1 MGLLM
6 YRDKKV
12 AVVVPAY
19 NEEMLVKDAMTSVP
33 DYVDKIYAVN
43 DCSTDKTAE
52 IIEALAK
59 DNLRIKC
66 ISHEKNKGVGATI
79 VTGYRQSL
87 EDQMDVIAV
96 MAGDNQMDPTF
107 LESFLD
113 PIIDGRA
120 DYTKGNRLLSPE
132 SRKGMSR
139 WRFFGNSMLTFLT
152 KVSSGYWQ
160 MVDPQNGYTAISRQ
174 ALEKIDLDSVYPR
187 YGYCNNM
194 LCKLNVQGL
203 RVMDIGHPARYGNE
217 KSKIRYG
224 NYIVKVSNLLLSDFL
239 WRLKVKYTVLSFHPL
254 VLFYLFGIVL
264 SILGLL
270 GGLYSL
276 YYKFV
281 LSGPIFEKG
290 ILALL
295 TFIMGVQFLLFAMV
309 FDMQHENGIKFR

>member
-1 MGLLM
+1 M
-6 YRDKKV
+6 YRDKKI
-12 AVVVPAY
+12 AIVVPAY
-19 NEEMLVKDAMTSVP
+19 NEEMLIKDTITSVP
-33 DYVDKIYAVN
+33 DYIDKIYAVN
-43 DCSTDKTAE
+43 DCSIDRTAE

-59 DNLRIKC
+59 DDQRIEC
-66 ISHEKNKGVGATI
+66 ISHEKNKGVGAAI
-79 VTGYRQSL
+79 ITGYRQAL
-87 EDQMDVIAV
+87 EDQIDVTAV
-96 MAGDNQMDPTF
+96 MAGDNQMDPAF
-107 LESFLD
+107 LKSFLD
-113 PIIDGRA
+113 PIIDGKA

-132 SRKGMSR
+132 FRKGMSR

-194 LCKLNVQGL
+194 LCKLNIQGL
-203 RVMDIGHPARYGNE
+203 KVLDVRHPARYGNE
-217 KSKIRYG
+217 KSKIKYG

-254 VLFYLFGIVL
+254 VFFYLFGIVL
-264 SILGLL
+264 SVLGLL

-276 YYKFV
+276 YYKFI

-309 FDMQHENGIKFR
+309 FDMQHENGIRFR

>member
-1 MGLLM
+1 M
-6 YRDKKV
+6 YRDKKI

-19 NEEMLVKDAMTSVP
+19 NEEMLIKDSITSVP
-33 DYVDKIYAVN
+33 DYIDKIYAVN

-59 DNLRIKC
+59 DDQRIRC
-66 ISHEKNKGVGATI
+66 INHEKNRGVGAAI
-79 VTGYRQSL
+79 ITGYRQAL
-87 EDQMDVIAV
+87 DDRMDVIAV
-96 MAGDNQMDPTF
+96 MAGDNQMDPAF
-107 LESFLD
+107 LKSFLD
-113 PIIDGRA
+113 PIVEGKA
-120 DYTKGNRLLSPE
+120 DYTKGNRLLSPGF
-132 SRKGMSR
+132 RKGMSR
-139 WRFFGNSMLTFLT
+139 WRYFGNSVLTFLT

-160 MVDPQNGYTAISRQ
+160 MVDPQNGYTAVSRQ

-203 RVMDIGHPARYGNE
+203 RVLDINHPARYGNE

-239 WRLKVKYTVLSFHPL
+239 WRMRVKYTVLSFHPL
-254 VLFYLFGIVL
+254 VFFYLFGVVL

-276 YYKFV
+276 YYKFI

-309 FDMQHENGIKFR
+309 FDMQHENGIRFR

>member
-1 MGLLM
+1 M
-6 YRDKKV
+6 YRDKKI

-19 NEEMLVKDAMTSVP
+19 NEEILIKDTITSVP
-33 DYVDKIYAVN
+33 DYIDRIYAVN

-52 IIEALAK
+52 IVEALAK
-59 DNLRIKC
+59 DDQRIRC
-66 ISHEKNKGVGATI
+66 INHEKNGGVGAAI
-79 VTGYRQSL
+79 ITGYRRAL

-96 MAGDNQMDPTF
+96 MAGDNQMDPAI
-107 LESFLD
+107 LKSFLD
-113 PIIDGRA
+113 PIIEGKA
-120 DYTKGNRLLSPE
+120 DYTKGNRLLSPGF
-132 SRKGMSR
+132 RKGMSS
-139 WRFFGNSMLTFLT
+139 WRYFGNSVLTFLT

-160 MVDPQNGYTAISRQ
+160 MVDPQNGYTVVSSE

-203 RVMDIGHPARYGNE
+203 RVMDINHPARYGNE

-224 NYIVKVSNLLLSDFL
+224 SYIVKVSNLLLSDFL
-239 WRLKVKYTVLSFHPL
+239 WRLKMKYTVMGFHPL
-254 VLFYLFGIVL
+254 VFFYLFGVAL

-276 YYKFV
+276 YYKFI

-295 TFIMGVQFLLFAMV
+295 TFIMGVQFLLFAMI
-309 FDMQHENGIKFR
+309 FDMQHENGIRFR